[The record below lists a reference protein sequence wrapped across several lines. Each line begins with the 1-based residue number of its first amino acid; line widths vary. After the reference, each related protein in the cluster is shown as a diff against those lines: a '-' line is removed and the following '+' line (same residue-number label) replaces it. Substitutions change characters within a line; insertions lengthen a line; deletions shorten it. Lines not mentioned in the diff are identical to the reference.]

1 MIEALGGI
9 FGGLGLFF
17 VGTWLLS
24 ENLDDLTN
32 RRIRMA
38 AASLV
43 SNRFAGYGWG
53 VLAGSV
59 TQGTMALTF
68 IAAGMLQANF
78 VSTARAFAILVG
90 GNVGAVLIVLV
101 ISLDIRLAALYAI
114 GMVGL
119 LMVSSWGARF
129 QNVAMVLFGIALML
143 IGLALIRES
152 AEPIVGQQWVQDLLD
167 VSRRS
172 WWISFAVAALLAA
185 LLPVAGVA
193 ILGITMLSAG
203 LLTLDQ
209 VIMFVYGAHFGA
221 SCVLLLISWPL
232 TGISRRVA
240 MFQVMFGFALCLIF
254 IPLLYI
260 ENWFGL
266 PLGKALVESIGLDPQ
281 KQLGIYVILLP
292 AITGI
297 PLLLSINRI
306 ERLYSR
312 LWPASEMD
320 NLSQTV
326 FIQDRSYRDVGIA
339 LQLAILE
346 QQRVLNALPSYMDAV
361 RRGDNAEELDELSD
375 SVKSVLDEISEFI
388 TELRRRHPGHS
399 PQAINSVM
407 AQQRL
412 IIWLEEQFEELC
424 AELMELPNDTESGQL
439 RYVLLEGIDT
449 VVITVNES
457 LSSQDPE
464 HWPMASQLTYD
475 LSDALD
481 KIRNDYVSAGVP
493 LSDRTR
499 DIALK
504 TTNTAGVIFFLFSW
518 LAQEKEE
525 FLALSRHRVGQHRR
539 MIGANLPRLSQ
550 VRRSFQARRAR
561 LRGDS

>member
-32 RRIRMA
+32 RRFRMA

-68 IAAGMLQANF
+68 IVAGMLQANF
-78 VSTARAFAILVG
+78 VSNARAFAILVG
-90 GNVGAVLIVLV
+90 GNVGAVLIVPV
-101 ISLDIRLAALYAI
+101 ISLDIRLAALYAV
-114 GMVGL
+114 GLVGL
-119 LMVSSWGARF
+119 LMASSWGARF
-129 QNVAMVLFGIALML
+129 QNVAMALFGIALML

-172 WWISFAVAALLAA
+172 WWISFAVAAVLAA

-203 LLTLDQ
+203 LLTMDQ

-221 SCVLLLISWPL
+221 SCVLFLISWPL
-232 TGISRRVA
+232 NVTSRRIA

-254 IPLLYI
+254 VPLLYI
-260 ENWFGL
+260 ENWSGL
-266 PLGKALVESIGLDPQ
+266 PLGKALVESIGLEPE

-292 AITGI
+292 VITGI
-297 PLLLSINRI
+297 PVFLCIGWI

-312 LWPASEMD
+312 LWPASEME
-320 NLSQTV
+320 NLSRTV
-326 FIQDRSYRDVGIA
+326 FIKDRSYRDVGIA
-339 LQLAILE
+339 LQLAVLE
-346 QQRVLNALPSYMDAV
+346 QQRVLNAFPSYMDAV

-424 AELMELPNDTESGQL
+424 AELMELPDDAESGQL

-457 LSSQDPE
+457 LSSTDPE

-481 KIRNDYVSAGVP
+481 KIRNDYLSGGVP
-493 LSDRTR
+493 LSDQTR

-504 TTNTAGVIFFLFSW
+504 TTNTTGVIFFLFSW

-525 FLALSRHRVGQHRR
+525 FLALSRHRVGQHRK

-550 VRRSFQARRAR
+550 VRRSFQSRRAR

>member
-32 RRIRMA
+32 RRFRMA

-68 IAAGMLQANF
+68 IVAGMLQANF
-78 VSTARAFAILVG
+78 VSNARAFAILVG
-90 GNVGAVLIVLV
+90 GNVGAVLIVPV
-101 ISLDIRLAALYAI
+101 ISLDIRLAALYAV
-114 GMVGL
+114 GLVGL
-119 LMVSSWGARF
+119 LMASSWGARF
-129 QNVAMVLFGIALML
+129 QNVAMALFGIALML

-172 WWISFAVAALLAA
+172 WWISFAVAAVLAA

-203 LLTLDQ
+203 LLTMDQ

-221 SCVLLLISWPL
+221 SCVLFLISWPL
-232 TGISRRVA
+232 NVTSRRIA

-254 IPLLYI
+254 VPLLYI
-260 ENWFGL
+260 ENWSGL
-266 PLGKALVESIGLDPQ
+266 PLGKALVESIGLEPE

-292 AITGI
+292 VITGI
-297 PLLLSINRI
+297 PVFLCIGWI

-312 LWPASEMD
+312 LWPASEME
-320 NLSQTV
+320 NLSRTV
-326 FIQDRSYRDVGIA
+326 FIKDRSYRDVGIA
-339 LQLAILE
+339 LQLAVLE
-346 QQRVLNALPSYMDAV
+346 QQRVLNAFPSYMDAV

-424 AELMELPNDTESGQL
+424 AELMELPDDTESGQL

-449 VVITVNES
+449 VVVTVNES
-457 LSSQDPE
+457 LSSTDPE

-481 KIRNDYVSAGVP
+481 KIRNDYLSGGVP
-493 LSDRTR
+493 LSDQTR

-504 TTNTAGVIFFLFSW
+504 TTNTTGVIFFLFSW

-525 FLALSRHRVGQHRR
+525 FLALSRHRVGQHRK

-550 VRRSFQARRAR
+550 VRRSFQSRRAR

>member
-1 MIEALGGI
+1 M
-9 FGGLGLFF
+9 
-17 VGTWLLS
+17 
-24 ENLDDLTN
+24 
-32 RRIRMA
+32 
-38 AASLV
+38 
-43 SNRFAGYGWG
+43 
-53 VLAGSV
+53 
-59 TQGTMALTF
+59 
-68 IAAGMLQANF
+68 
-78 VSTARAFAILVG
+78 
-90 GNVGAVLIVLV
+90 
-101 ISLDIRLAALYAI
+101 
-114 GMVGL
+114 
-119 LMVSSWGARF
+119 
-129 QNVAMVLFGIALML
+129 
-143 IGLALIRES
+143 
-152 AEPIVGQQWVQDLLD
+152 
-167 VSRRS
+167 
-172 WWISFAVAALLAA
+172 AALLAA

-221 SCVLLLISWPL
+221 SCVLFLISWPL
-232 TGISRRVA
+232 NVTSRRIA

-254 IPLLYI
+254 FPLLYI
-260 ENWFGL
+260 ENWSGL
-266 PLGKALVESIGLDPQ
+266 PLGKALVESIDLDPQ

-297 PLLLSINRI
+297 PLFLSIGWI

-312 LWPASEMD
+312 LWPASEME
-320 NLSQTV
+320 NLSRTV
-326 FIQDRSYRDVGIA
+326 FIKDRSYRDVGIA
-339 LQLAILE
+339 LQLAVLE
-346 QQRVLNALPSYMDAV
+346 QQRVLNAFPSYMDAV
-361 RRGDNAEELDELSD
+361 RRGDDAEELDDLSD

-424 AELMELPNDTESGQL
+424 AELMELPDDTESGQL

-457 LSSQDPE
+457 LSSTDPE
-464 HWPMASQLTYD
+464 HWPLASQLTYD

-481 KIRNDYVSAGVP
+481 RIRNDYVSGGVP

-504 TTNTAGVIFFLFSW
+504 TTNTAG
-518 LAQEKEE
+518 
-525 FLALSRHRVGQHRR
+525 
-539 MIGANLPRLSQ
+539 
-550 VRRSFQARRAR
+550 
-561 LRGDS
+561 

>member
-1 MIEALGGI
+1 MLAGGI
-9 FGGLGLFF
+9 
-17 VGTWLLS
+17 
-24 ENLDDLTN
+24 
-32 RRIRMA
+32 
-38 AASLV
+38 
-43 SNRFAGYGWG
+43 
-53 VLAGSV
+53 
-59 TQGTMALTF
+59 TQGSTALTF
-68 IAAGMLQANF
+68 IIVGMQRAGF
-78 VSTARAFAILVG
+78 VSTHRAFATITG
-90 GNVGAVLIVLV
+90 GNVGTVLIVLV
-101 ISLDIRLAALYAI
+101 VSLDIRLAALYAV
-114 GMVGL
+114 GLVGL

-129 QNVAMVLFGIALML
+129 QNVAMALFGIALIL

-172 WWISFAVAALLAA
+172 WWISFAVAAVLAA

-221 SCVLLLISWPL
+221 SCVLFLISWPL
-232 TGISRRVA
+232 NVTSRRIA
-240 MFQVMFGFALCLIF
+240 MFQVMFGFTLCLIF
-254 IPLLYI
+254 VPLLYI
-260 ENWFGL
+260 ESWSGL
-266 PLGKALVESIGLDPQ
+266 PLGKALVESIGLEPE
-281 KQLGIYVILLP
+281 KQLGIYGILLP
-292 AITGI
+292 VITGI
-297 PLLLSINRI
+297 PIFLSISWI

-312 LWPASEMD
+312 LWPVSEME
-320 NLSQTV
+320 NLSRTV
-326 FIQDRSYRDVGIA
+326 FIKDRSYRDVGIA
-339 LQLAILE
+339 LQLTVME
-346 QQRVLNALPSYMDAV
+346 QQRVLNAFPSYMNAV
-361 RRGDNAEELDELSD
+361 RRGDDAEELDDLSD

-424 AELMELPNDTESGQL
+424 AELMELPDDTESGQL

-457 LSSQDPE
+457 LSSTDPE

-481 KIRNDYVSAGVP
+481 KIRNDYLSGGVP
-493 LSDRTR
+493 LSDQTR

-504 TTNTAGVIFFLFSW
+504 TTNTTGVIFFLFSW

-550 VRRSFQARRAR
+550 IRRSFQSRRAR